1 MPSVFVKKSWVDS
14 PKFSSAMWFS
24 TLIVGKE
31 NKYLIAS
38 KSDNFIWQ
46 SLLGKLI
53 GMCL

>member
-46 SLLGKLI
+46 SLLDKLI